1 MPRDDSE
8 GERVD
13 ERRDEPGGLARD
25 DRDPRVT
32 REAEEAH
39 GGSMAPGLVDDT
51 GRPVAEP
58 PVPDN
63 EPSALGRPGEDG
75 TGS

>member
-1 MPRDDSE
+1 MTHEQQQPGVPDDAE
-8 GERVD
+8 ARRV
-13 ERRDEPGGLARD
+13 
-25 DRDPRVT
+25 

-39 GGSMAPGLVDDT
+39 GGSMAPGVVDET

-58 PVPDN
+58 PPTPAGD
-63 EPSALGRPGEDG
+63 EDG

>member
-1 MPRDDSE
+1 MTYEQQPGVPDDT
-8 GERVD
+8 R
-13 ERRDEPGGLARD
+13 ERR
-25 DRDPRVT
+25 V

-39 GGSMAPGLVDDT
+39 GGSMAPAVVDET

-58 PVPDN
+58 PPAPAGD
-63 EPSALGRPGEDG
+63 EDG

>member
-1 MPRDDSE
+1 MTQEQQPGDGHNSSSAPLGGAPDRMRAVPDDAE
-8 GERVD
+8 ARRV
-13 ERRDEPGGLARD
+13 
-25 DRDPRVT
+25 

-39 GGSMAPGLVDDT
+39 GGSMAPGLVDET

-58 PVPDN
+58 PPPPAA
-63 EPSALGRPGEDG
+63 EEDG

>member
-1 MPRDDSE
+1 MSEREKRDDATAGAPE
-8 GERVD
+8 H
-13 ERRDEPGGLARD
+13 
-25 DRDPRVT
+25 RDPEQT

-51 GRPVAEP
+51 GHPV
-58 PVPDN
+58 V
-63 EPSALGRPGEDG
+63 EPSVMGAPGEDG

>member
-1 MPRDDSE
+1 MTQEQQPGVPDDAE
-8 GERVD
+8 ARRV
-13 ERRDEPGGLARD
+13 
-25 DRDPRVT
+25 

-39 GGSMAPGLVDDT
+39 GGSMAPGLVDET

-58 PVPDN
+58 PPPPAA
-63 EPSALGRPGEDG
+63 EEDG

>member
-1 MPRDDSE
+1 MDDRE
-8 GERVD
+8 GGSVEQ
-13 ERRDEPGGLARD
+13 RRDED
-25 DRDPRVT
+25 ERDPRAT

-51 GRPVAEP
+51 GHPVAES

-63 EPSALGRPGEDG
+63 EPSAPGGPGEDG

>member
-1 MPRDDSE
+1 MAQRRDD
-8 GERVD
+8 ERVD
-13 ERRDEPGGLARD
+13 ER
-25 DRDPRVT
+25 DPRAT

-51 GRPVAEP
+51 GHPVSGAP
-58 PVPDN
+58 ASDV
-63 EPSALGRPGEDG
+63 EPSVLGTPGEDG

>member
-1 MPRDDSE
+1 M
-8 GERVD
+8 D
-13 ERRDEPGGLARD
+13 ERRDETTADG
-25 DRDPRVT
+25 RDPRAT

-39 GGSMAPGLVDDT
+39 GGSMAPDLVHDT
-51 GRPVAEP
+51 GRPVTGS

-63 EPSALGRPGEDG
+63 EPSAPGAPGEDG

>member
-1 MPRDDSE
+1 M
-8 GERVD
+8 D

-25 DRDPRVT
+25 GRDPRAT

-58 PVPDN
+58 PVPEN
-63 EPSALGRPGEDG
+63 EPSALGRPGEEDG